1 MTVLTN
7 YPVSLCFCALF
18 LLGVS
23 LFLFSSFCVLI
34 FIALCLD
41 SVARKGVLLGEE
53 KKLLLCM
60 DQYQGE
66 CQIPYATC
74 LIWWTSHRPPRGS
87 YDCDLYRGGNCD
99 SEKWSHL
106 QHNERGDSNL
116 HLSVWAKSLAFSIE
130 QSLISYPKGL
140 GPDVCWN
147 SVGYRMGTWC
157 ISHILLNTPDGV
169 WSSTL

>member
-74 LIWWTSHRPPRGS
+74 LIW
-87 YDCDLYRGGNCD
+87 
-99 SEKWSHL
+99 
-106 QHNERGDSNL
+106 
-116 HLSVWAKSLAFSIE
+116 
-130 QSLISYPKGL
+130 
-140 GPDVCWN
+140 
-147 SVGYRMGTWC
+147 
-157 ISHILLNTPDGV
+157 
-169 WSSTL
+169 